1 MTKTKTRNTSLD
13 LLRVV
18 SMFMILTVHFLG
30 WGGAV
35 NSLTMSD
42 PNYLLVM
49 PVYFISQIGNT
60 LFFLLSGYF
69 SRGSIRLNKMIFLQ
83 RKTFFYVFLISL
95 IVFLFGLN
103 PDTTLK
109 YVIKSAFP
117 IVFNRYWFISVYFI
131 LCFLAVPLHK
141 GLKQCSKQVVL
152 SIIIILLVNNT
163 FLYQA
168 NMTLMQGVLAFIV
181 GYYLREF
188 KPFEKWK
195 NSIVALV
202 YAVFA
207 GMYVVERVAIRI
219 IGKEHTALDE
229 GLRYVLVLL
238 MAVMFFAF
246 FEKLNIK
253 AQWPSKISPNVI
265 SVYLITA
272 CPPIV
277 TLLYVDLIP
286 IEEFSTKPWFI
297 LYYIVLNII
306 LFALCIVVDV
316 VVSKYNNLETDF
328 WVKLLDKISLKLKKN

>member
-1 MTKTKTRNTSLD
+1 
-13 LLRVV
+13 
-18 SMFMILTVHFLG
+18 
-30 WGGAV
+30 
-35 NSLTMSD
+35 
-42 PNYLLVM
+42 
-49 PVYFISQIGNT
+49 
-60 LFFLLSGYF
+60 
-69 SRGSIRLNKMIFLQ
+69 
-83 RKTFFYVFLISL
+83 
-95 IVFLFGLN
+95 
-103 PDTTLK
+103 
-109 YVIKSAFP
+109 
-117 IVFNRYWFISVYFI
+117 
-131 LCFLAVPLHK
+131 
-141 GLKQCSKQVVL
+141 
-152 SIIIILLVNNT
+152 
-163 FLYQA
+163 
-168 NMTLMQGVLAFIV
+168 MTLMQGVLAFIV

-202 YAVFA
+202 YAVFV

-328 WVKLLDKISLKLKKN
+328 LVKLLDKISLKLKKN